1 MCGMEYRLKKGSVYE
16 GKVEKVDFPNKAT
29 VWVTDEDGH
38 KEKAIVKNAIPGQT
52 VRFCVNKKRKGHC
65 EGRLMEVVEKSPLE
79 TNPACPHFGKC
90 GGCTYQTVAYEEQ
103 LKIKSAQV
111 EKLLSEVVSGELPFE
126 GIIGSPV
133 TEEYRNKME
142 FSFGDEYKDGPLALG
157 LHKRNSMY
165 DIVPVTECKII
176 DEDYRKILTCVQD
189 YAIEKE
195 LPFLHKLSHEG
206 YLRHLLV
213 RKSVKT
219 GQILVDI
226 VTTTQIEHDFT
237 ELVNRLTSIE
247 YKGTLTGV
255 LHTFND
261 SLADAVINEKTE
273 LLYGQDYIE
282 EELLGLR
289 FKITPFSFFQ
299 TNSLGAEVLYSK
311 AREYVLSGGFGDV
324 AGVDDTGAASAVGNS
339 DAAVTAKAAG
349 NVEVQGNAGS
359 KPVIYDLYT
368 GTGTIAQM
376 LSPVASKVIGVEI
389 VAEAV
394 EAAKK
399 NAAQNGLTNCE
410 FIADDVLKALDNIEI
425 KPDFIVLDPPRDGIH
440 PKALEK
446 IIDYGVD
453 RMVYISCKPTSLAR
467 DLVTLQERGYK
478 VEKCCCVDMFPNT
491 VHVETVVLLSKGA
504 KGPVDL
510 CSARTEVERRLV
522 DSKKVKVDFS
532 LEDMDLSE
540 FKGKA
545 TYEQI
550 KAYVLEQTGLKVSSL
565 YIAQIKKKCGL
576 DVGENFNLP
585 KSENAKQPQCTPDK
599 EEAIMQAFKH
609 FGIV

>member
-29 VWVTDEDGH
+29 VWVTDEDGQ

-195 LPFLHKLSHEG
+195 LPFQHKLSHEG

-247 YKGTLTGV
+247 YKGTLVGV

-491 VHVETVVLLSKGA
+491 GHVETVVLLSKG
-504 KGPVDL
+504 
-510 CSARTEVERRLV
+510 EV
-522 DSKKVKVDFS
+522 DSKKIRVEFS
-532 LEDMDLSE
+532 LEDMDMSE
-540 FKGKA
+540 FQDGA
-545 TYEQI
+545 TYTQI
-550 KAYVLEQTGLKVSSL
+550 KDYVLEHSGLKVSNL
-565 YIAQIKKKCGL
+565 YISQIKRKCGIG
-576 DVGENFNLP
+576 VGKNYNLP
-585 KSENAKQPQCTPDK
+585 KSEDSRQPQCPPEK
-599 EEAIMQAFKH
+599 EKAIREAFKY
-609 FGIV
+609 FGMI

>member
-29 VWVTDEDGH
+29 VWVTDEDGQ

-65 EGRLMEVVEKSPLE
+65 EGRLMEVVEMSPLE

-195 LPFLHKLSHEG
+195 LPFQHKLSHEG

-273 LLYGQDYIE
+273 FLYGQDYIE

-324 AGVDDTGAASAVGNS
+324 
-339 DAAVTAKAAG
+339 
-349 NVEVQGNAGS
+349 AGS

-491 VHVETVVLLSKGA
+491 GHVETVVLLSQLKQ
-504 KGPVDL
+504 KPDDYINVTIELD
-510 CSARTEVERRLV
+510 
-522 DSKKVKVDFS
+522 
-532 LEDMDLSE
+532 DMDITSAE
-540 FKGKA
+540 TKA
-545 TYEQI
+545 TYGE
-550 KAYVLEQTGLKVSSL
+550 GN
-565 YIAQIKKKCGL
+565 CG
-576 DVGENFNLP
+576 GI
-585 KSENAKQPQCTPDK
+585 
-599 EEAIMQAFKH
+599 EAF
-609 FGIV
+609 

>member
-1 MCGMEYRLKKGSVYE
+1 
-16 GKVEKVDFPNKAT
+16 
-29 VWVTDEDGH
+29 
-38 KEKAIVKNAIPGQT
+38 
-52 VRFCVNKKRKGHC
+52 
-65 EGRLMEVVEKSPLE
+65 
-79 TNPACPHFGKC
+79 
-90 GGCTYQTVAYEEQ
+90 
-103 LKIKSAQV
+103 
-111 EKLLSEVVSGELPFE
+111 
-126 GIIGSPV
+126 
-133 TEEYRNKME
+133 
-142 FSFGDEYKDGPLALG
+142 
-157 LHKRNSMY
+157 MY

-195 LPFLHKLSHEG
+195 LPFQHKLSHEG

-324 AGVDDTGAASAVGNS
+324 
-339 DAAVTAKAAG
+339 
-349 NVEVQGNAGS
+349 AGS

-491 VHVETVVLLSKGA
+491 GHVETVILLSRKA
-504 KGPVDL
+504 PDAEIKVRLDMSEL
-510 CSARTEVERRLV
+510 DITSAE
-522 DSKKVKVDFS
+522 S
-532 LEDMDLSE
+532 
-540 FKGKA
+540 KA
-545 TYEQI
+545 TYKEIQE
-550 KAYVLEQTGLKVSSL
+550 YVQNKYDLHVTNL
-565 YIAQIKKKCGL
+565 YIAQVKREFGIIERENYNT
-576 DVGENFNLP
+576 GEG
-585 KSENAKQPQCTPDK
+585 KAKVPQVTAEK
-599 EEAIMQAFKH
+599 REAIIDALKYFQM
-609 FGIV
+609 IE

>member
-29 VWVTDEDGH
+29 VWVTDEEGQ

-195 LPFLHKLSHEG
+195 LPFQHKLSHEG

-237 ELVNRLTSIE
+237 ELVNCLTSIE

-324 AGVDDTGAASAVGNS
+324 IGVDDTGAASAAGNS
-339 DAAVTAKAAG
+339 DAVVTAKAAG
-349 NVEVQGNAGS
+349 NVKVQGNAGS

-467 DLVTLQERGYK
+467 DLITLQERGYK

-491 VHVETVVLLSKGA
+491 GHVESVVLMSK
-504 KGPVDL
+504 VH
-510 CSARTEVERRLV
+510 
-522 DSKKVKVDFS
+522 
-532 LEDMDLSE
+532 
-540 FKGKA
+540 
-545 TYEQI
+545 
-550 KAYVLEQTGLKVSSL
+550 
-565 YIAQIKKKCGL
+565 
-576 DVGENFNLP
+576 N
-585 KSENAKQPQCTPDK
+585 
-599 EEAIMQAFKH
+599 
-609 FGIV
+609 

>member
-29 VWVTDEDGH
+29 VWVTDEDGQ

-79 TNPACPHFGKC
+79 NNPACPHFGKC

-165 DIVPVTECKII
+165 DIVTVTECKII

-195 LPFLHKLSHEG
+195 LPFQHKLSHEG

-324 AGVDDTGAASAVGNS
+324 AGVDDTGAASA
-339 DAAVTAKAAG
+339 A
-349 NVEVQGNAGS
+349 GNAGS

-491 VHVETVVLLSKGA
+491 GHVETVVLLSQQK
-504 KGPVDL
+504 PDDTIEIDL
-510 CSARTEVERRLV
+510 DLDELDATSAEL
-522 DSKKVKVDFS
+522 
-532 LEDMDLSE
+532 
-540 FKGKA
+540 KA
-545 TYEQI
+545 TYQEI
-550 KAYVLEQTGLKVSSL
+550 KDYVLKEFGLKVSNL
-565 YIAQIKKKCGL
+565 YISQIKRKCGIE
-576 DVGENFNLP
+576 VGENYNLP
-585 KSENAKQPQCTPDK
+585 KTENPKVPQCPKEK
-599 EEAIMQAFKH
+599 EEAIKAALKYFAM
-609 FGIV
+609 I

>member
-29 VWVTDEDGH
+29 VWVTDEDGQ

-103 LKIKSAQV
+103 LKIKSTQV
-111 EKLLSEVVSGELPFE
+111 EKLLREVVSGELPFE

-195 LPFLHKLSHEG
+195 LPFQHKLSHEG

-324 AGVDDTGAASAVGNS
+324 AGAAGTMAASVAWNS
-339 DAAVTAKAAG
+339 DVTETVNVAG
-349 NVEVQGNAGS
+349 NVSDNGNSGS

-491 VHVETVVLLSKGA
+491 GHVETVVLLSQQK
-504 KGPVDL
+504 PDDTIEIDL
-510 CSARTEVERRLV
+510 DLDELDATSAEL
-522 DSKKVKVDFS
+522 
-532 LEDMDLSE
+532 
-540 FKGKA
+540 KA
-545 TYEQI
+545 TYQEI
-550 KAYVLEQTGLKVSSL
+550 KDYVLKEFGLKVSSL
-565 YIAQIKKKCGL
+565 YISQVKRKCGIE
-576 DVGENFNLP
+576 VGENYNLP
-585 KSENAKQPQCTPDK
+585 KSENARVPQCPKEK
-599 EEAIMQAFKH
+599 EEAIKAALKYYAM
-609 FGIV
+609 I

>member
-29 VWVTDEDGH
+29 VWVTDEDGQ

-52 VRFCVNKKRKGHC
+52 VRFCVNKKRKAHC

-79 TNPACPHFGKC
+79 TTPACPHFGKC

-111 EKLLSEVVSGELPFE
+111 EKLLSEVVKGELPFE

-165 DIVPVTECKII
+165 DIVPVTECRII

-195 LPFLHKLSHEG
+195 LPFQHKLSHEG

-324 AGVDDTGAASAVGNS
+324 AGVDDTGTASAVGNS

-349 NVEVQGNAGS
+349 SVNVKGKSGG

-491 VHVETVVLLSKGA
+491 GHVETVCLLSKLHEA
-504 KGPVDL
+504 KYHVN
-510 CSARTEVERRLV
+510 VRL
-522 DSKKVKVDFS
+522 
-532 LEDMDLSE
+532 DMDELDLTSAE
-540 FKGKA
+540 SKA
-545 TYEQI
+545 TYEEI
-550 KAYVLEQTGLKVSSL
+550 KKYVAEHNDGMKVSNL
-565 YIAQIKKKCGL
+565 YIAQIKQKHGIIER
-576 DVGENFNLP
+576 ENYNKP
-585 KSENAKQPQCTPDK
+585 KSENGGQPECPK
-599 EEAIMQAFKH
+599 EKEIAIEDALKYFRM
-609 FGIV
+609 IPSES

>member
-29 VWVTDEDGH
+29 VWVTDEDGQ

-195 LPFLHKLSHEG
+195 LPFQHKLSHEG

-491 VHVETVVLLSKGA
+491 GHVETVVLLSKG
-504 KGPVDL
+504 V
-510 CSARTEVERRLV
+510 V
-522 DSKKVKVDFS
+522 DSRKVKVDFS
-532 LEDMDLSE
+532 LEDIDLSE

-585 KSENAKQPQCTPDK
+585 KSENARQPQCTPEK

>member
-29 VWVTDEDGH
+29 VWVTDEDGQ

-79 TNPACPHFGKC
+79 TSPACPHFGKC

-195 LPFLHKLSHEG
+195 LPFQHKLSHEG

-324 AGVDDTGAASAVGNS
+324 AGAAGTMAASVAWNS
-339 DAAVTAKAAG
+339 DVTETVNVAG
-349 NVEVQGNAGS
+349 NVSDNGNSGS

-491 VHVETVVLLSKGA
+491 GHVETVVLLSKG
-504 KGPVDL
+504 
-510 CSARTEVERRLV
+510 EI
-522 DSKKVKVDFS
+522 DSKKVRVEFS
-532 LEDMDLSE
+532 LEDMDMSG
-540 FKGKA
+540 FQKGA

-550 KAYVLEQTGLKVSSL
+550 KAYVLEHTGLKVSSL
-565 YIAQIKKKCGL
+565 YISQIKRKCGL
-576 DVGENFNLP
+576 DVGQNYNLSKKEDAKVP
-585 KSENAKQPQCTPDK
+585 KCPPEK
-599 EEAIMQAFKH
+599 EAAIRDALKYFQM
-609 FGIV
+609 I

>member
-1 MCGMEYRLKKGSVYE
+1 M
-16 GKVEKVDFPNKAT
+16 
-29 VWVTDEDGH
+29 
-38 KEKAIVKNAIPGQT
+38 
-52 VRFCVNKKRKGHC
+52 
-65 EGRLMEVVEKSPLE
+65 
-79 TNPACPHFGKC
+79 
-90 GGCTYQTVAYEEQ
+90 
-103 LKIKSAQV
+103 
-111 EKLLSEVVSGELPFE
+111 
-126 GIIGSPV
+126 
-133 TEEYRNKME
+133 
-142 FSFGDEYKDGPLALG
+142 
-157 LHKRNSMY
+157 
-165 DIVPVTECKII
+165 
-176 DEDYRKILTCVQD
+176 
-189 YAIEKE
+189 
-195 LPFLHKLSHEG
+195 
-206 YLRHLLV
+206 
-213 RKSVKT
+213 
-219 GQILVDI
+219 
-226 VTTTQIEHDFT
+226 
-237 ELVNRLTSIE
+237 TSIE

-324 AGVDDTGAASAVGNS
+324 AGAAGTMAASVAWNSDVTETVNVAENVNDNGNS
-339 DAAVTAKAAG
+339 
-349 NVEVQGNAGS
+349 GS

-491 VHVETVVLLSKGA
+491 GHVETVCLLGRK
-504 KGPVDL
+504 D
-510 CSARTEVERRLV
+510 
-522 DSKKVKVDFS
+522 
-532 LEDMDLSE
+532 
-540 FKGKA
+540 
-545 TYEQI
+545 I
-550 KAYVLEQTGLKVSSL
+550 
-565 YIAQIKKKCGL
+565 
-576 DVGENFNLP
+576 
-585 KSENAKQPQCTPDK
+585 
-599 EEAIMQAFKH
+599 
-609 FGIV
+609 